1 MINWLSKPKFCMAQ
15 LEAALHCV
23 NFLDLR
29 HHSHILFPYIF
40 HLVCE
45 CHMWIF
51 LICWYGSQLW
61 LFLNNWVDYKN
72 HTHTYSFTSTI
83 KPSYDLPPPPFF
95 FFASYHFYPYI
106 YCDCLDSDE
115 SCSTFSL
122 SRFLLSF
129 FFFFFPL
136 HVNSNLTWVYCAGDK
151 NHYLHTIHHCS
162 QYCSRTKK
170 Y

>member
-15 LEAALHCV
+15 LEAALHGVV

-83 KPSYDLPPPPFF
+83 KPTYDLPPPPPFF
-95 FFASYHFYPYI
+95 FLQATISIPRYIVTVWIVMNPAARFHFHV
-106 YCDCLDSDE
+106 
-115 SCSTFSL
+115 F
-122 SRFLLSF
+122 FFLSF
-129 FFFFFPL
+129 FFFSPA
-136 HVNSNLTWVYCAGDK
+136 CE
-151 NHYLHTIHHCS
+151 
-162 QYCSRTKK
+162 Q
-170 Y
+170 